1 VPKAQKKKAAGR
13 VSPMKFIN
21 DLWGARTALALIAAV
36 DLDIF
41 TAISQ
46 KNKTVA
52 SISKSLNLPS
62 RALERLLDALAG
74 IGYLT
79 KRGTQYGLTPVSEM
93 FLVRTKPS
101 YMGAMANEARLT
113 LPQWTQLADVIRSG
127 KPASA
132 INTEEGRQFFPQLV
146 RSIFPLTYTGAQGL
160 VRSFPQSKLKKLSR
174 VLDVAAGSGAWSL
187 PFAQSIPNARVTA
200 LDYPEVTVITREYA
214 RQFGVADRYD
224 YLEGDLRQLDFGQQ
238 EYDVVILGH
247 IIHTEGEKW
256 GKELIAKSYKA
267 LKPGGTLVI
276 AEMIPN
282 DSRTG
287 PVFPLLFGLMMTIVA
302 EEGDVFTMAEYK
314 QWLKQAGFKSIKTVQ
329 VEAPSPL
336 ILASR

>member
-1 VPKAQKKKAAGR
+1 
-13 VSPMKFIN
+13 
-21 DLWGARTALALIAAV
+21 
-36 DLDIF
+36 IF

-52 SISKSLNLPS
+52 SISKALDLPE
-62 RALERLLDALAG
+62 RALERLLDSLAG
-74 IGYLT
+74 VGYLT
-79 KRGTQYGLTPVSEM
+79 KRGSQYGLTPVSDT

-101 YMGAMANEARLT
+101 YLGGMANEARLT
-113 LPQWTQLADVIRSG
+113 LPQWMHLADAIRSG

-132 INTEEGRQFFPQLV
+132 IDTEEGREFFPQLV
-146 RSIFPLTYTGAQGL
+146 RSIFPMTYAGAQGL
-160 VRSFPQSKLKKLSR
+160 VRSFPQSKLKKISR

-187 PFAQSIPNARVTA
+187 PFAQAIPDVRVTA
-200 LDYPEVTVITREYA
+200 LDYPEMTVITREYA

-224 YLEGDLRQLDFGQQ
+224 YMEGDLRQIDFGPQ

-256 GKELIAKSYKA
+256 GKALIAKSYKA

-302 EEGDVFTMAEYK
+302 EEGDVFSMAQYN
-314 QWLKQAGFKSIKTVQ
+314 QWLKQAGV
-329 VEAPSPL
+329 
-336 ILASR
+336 